1 MYKKEFRLSF
11 LKRVYYNFSCFKKK
25 GGNSRLLVSEMKAL
39 VKWNNIL
46 AVLEIKYKKMDK
58 NRILCYTICIEV
70 MKMSTYI
77 HARTCV
83 YNINYHIVWCVK
95 YRRKVLTP
103 KIAERFY
110 ELVKKIGEEK
120 GFLVVECKVGEGD
133 HVYCFVSAS
142 PKISV
147 TQIVKYLKGI
157 SGNQLLKEFP
167 ELRKQLWKGHL
178 WNGSYFCETIGS
190 TSEENRKKYI
200 ERQKN
205 CQL

>member
-1 MYKKEFRLSF
+1 MCYGEMQYIVVCFRLLIYIICMDS
-11 LKRVYYNFSCFKKK
+11 
-25 GGNSRLLVSEMKAL
+25 
-39 VKWNNIL
+39 
-46 AVLEIKYKKMDK
+46 KY
-58 NRILCYTICIEV
+58 T
-70 MKMSTYI
+70 

-95 YRRKVLTP
+95 YRRKVLKP
-103 KIAERFY
+103 EIANRLY
-110 ELVKKIGEEK
+110 ELLKAIGNEK
-120 GFLVVECKVGEGD
+120 GFTVVDCKVGESD
-133 HVYCFVSAS
+133 HVHCFVSAP

-157 SGNQLLKEFP
+157 SGNTLLKEYP
-167 ELRKQLWKGHL
+167 DLRKYLWKGQL

-190 TSEENRKKYI
+190 TSEENILKYI